1 MAIKE
6 TIMTTLDIAERTVI
20 EHGESVTYK
29 FNLIMS
35 TKDSCRY
42 EMKRTKDEK
51 TQNHVF
57 DIDFKEIH
65 IAKSI
70 PTFIWEL
77 AECNSRGMVLK
88 CIDVVYEKHGSKY
101 IYKSYTEP
109 DDYDAK
115 DFAKFGLYK
124 IFRVK
129 PISKN
134 VKQYRMFARY
144 ELITKSF
151 EPGGIYNM
159 TEAVKLYESMTPNI
173 PRRRKSS

>member
-6 TIMTTLDIAERTVI
+6 TMMTTLDIAERTVT

-42 EMKRTKDEK
+42 EMKRIQNNK
-51 TQNHVF
+51 TQTHVF

-77 AECNSRGMVLK
+77 AECNSHGMVLK
-88 CIDVVYEKHGSKY
+88 CIDVVYEKHRSKY

-109 DDYDAK
+109 DDYGAN

-124 IFRVK
+124 IFMAK

-151 EPGGIYNM
+151 EPGGIYNI
-159 TEAVKLYESMTPNI
+159 TEAVKLYESMAPNI
-173 PRRRKSS
+173 RTRRCKS

>member
-1 MAIKE
+1 
-6 TIMTTLDIAERTVI
+6 MTTLDIGERTVT

-42 EMKRTKDEK
+42 DMKRIHNNK

-57 DIDFKEIH
+57 DIDFNEIH

-77 AECNSRGMVLK
+77 AECNSRGMILQ
-88 CIDVVYEKHGSKY
+88 CIDAVYEKHGSKY

-109 DDYDAK
+109 GDYDAK

-124 IFRVK
+124 IFRVE

-134 VKQYRMFARY
+134 VKRYRMFVRY
-144 ELITKSF
+144 VTLTKSF
-151 EPGGIYNM
+151 EPGGIYNI

-173 PRRRKSS
+173 RTRRRKSS

>member
-1 MAIKE
+1 
-6 TIMTTLDIAERTVI
+6 MTTLDIAERTVT
-20 EHGESVTYK
+20 EHGEPVTYK

-42 EMKRTKDEK
+42 EMKRIQNIK
-51 TQNHVF
+51 TQTHVF

-101 IYKSYTEP
+101 IYKSYTES
-109 DDYDAK
+109 DDFGAN

-124 IFRVK
+124 TFSVE

-134 VKQYRMFARY
+134 VKRYRMFARY
-144 ELITKSF
+144 VKLTKSF

-159 TEAVKLYESMTPNI
+159 TEAVKLYESMTSSI
-173 PRRRKSS
+173 RTGRHKSS